1 MLHITSELIFWNYI
15 VLSRQDK
22 VYLGYN
28 LNEFTSSRN
37 ETIIRKLIW
46 KLKNLSLWIMDI
58 Q

>member
-1 MLHITSELIFWNYI
+1 MGLISPYIWNYV

-22 VYLGYN
+22 VYLGHN

-37 ETIIRKLIW
+37 EKIIRRLIL